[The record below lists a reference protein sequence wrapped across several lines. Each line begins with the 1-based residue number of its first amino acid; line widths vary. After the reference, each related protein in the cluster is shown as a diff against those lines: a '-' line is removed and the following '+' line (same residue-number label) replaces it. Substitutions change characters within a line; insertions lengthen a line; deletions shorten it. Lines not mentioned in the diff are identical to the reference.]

1 MRLDST
7 PIPLQL
13 WFEWGYYPASLP
25 HGRDTLITIMRLEVN
40 INDYMLLLVGMSEIG
55 GREVGVGVTN
65 NDVWQRQGGV

>member
-1 MRLDST
+1 
-7 PIPLQL
+7 
-13 WFEWGYYPASLP
+13 
-25 HGRDTLITIMRLEVN
+25 MRLEVN